1 MTRKSVKSSG
11 NKTREKKKSWRSWIS
26 ASEAISLVSVII
38 AVAALGFSIHD
49 RNRAIEAEQFHQANQ
64 AFARITISA
73 DISQVESGQYGKEIT
88 STFHN
93 SSPNPVFNLVLAMPK
108 PLNTLSVSGD
118 NYHEFQNT
126 EHGFEIPFP
135 TVSPGEKVEY
145 ANTYSQDLF
154 SSQPPRV
161 ILNENFR
168 FCFTDVNDQRWMAN
182 HHGAQRISSTN
193 ECIEDK

>member
-1 MTRKSVKSSG
+1 
-11 NKTREKKKSWRSWIS
+11 
-26 ASEAISLVSVII
+26 
-38 AVAALGFSIHD
+38 
-49 RNRAIEAEQFHQANQ
+49 
-64 AFARITISA
+64 
-73 DISQVESGQYGKEIT
+73 
-88 STFHN
+88 
-93 SSPNPVFNLVLAMPK
+93 MPK

-168 FCFTDVNDQRWMAN
+168 FCWLFAFEGVGVVGGVGRVVVV
-182 HHGAQRISSTN
+182 
-193 ECIEDK
+193 